1 MAMNRSSFATLEE
14 FQAEGRKLEHERI
27 NGIISL
33 VTRLQAEGASLV
45 EQKLDLLDI
54 KEKSTFAASM
64 GGDSESTLV
73 SADVLRETIEA
84 NKEKVVR
91 SLNYLRQN
99 NEQIAVKGSID
110 PLNDLLRL
118 GKEELA
124 ATYDRLIE
132 ALGDREKAI

>member
-1 MAMNRSSFATLEE
+1 MNRSSFATLEE

-64 GGDSESTLV
+64 GGDSESALV
-73 SADVLRETIEA
+73 SAEVLRETIEA
-84 NKEKVVR
+84 NKEKVAR

-132 ALGDREKAI
+132 ALGNREKAI